1 MSLKPDD
8 KRSSRSRSKS
18 GSRDDRDRSRSRSNV
33 RTSERVPE
41 APSPPKAPRNPYPP
55 TSAAPPAPYG
65 NGVTSPASYDVRS
78 PTGAGAEHS
87 GYFGRAPQRS
97 GSYGTPSAAP
107 YPYDEGGYVID
118 YKDLPPEQRP
128 GYAPPA
134 AQFPAFPPD
143 EDGLAYGD
151 ITSPNSSR
159 QTSFQSAYPPDAPS
173 VPYPAYPPQP
183 PTHPTAPSYQYHTPQ
198 PAKSDSR
205 SSSYTYQYAQVPS
218 EITYTAKP
226 QGSRTDIQHTQ
237 TAQGSQYEQL
247 SRNYGYEKDSR
258 TYEVSPGY
266 GKDKLDRNSTP
277 SKRVSLS
284 VNTSVP
290 GGLDAP
296 RSPGGLTA
304 QTSRLSVGG
313 PPSPGGLPPPSPL
326 LEPYHGTYQQMSP
339 LPLILRPKDDEDDL
353 DMLEPLSPQATRST
367 GRDDK
372 LSRDAHSGK
381 SKTKKS
387 VVVHDSEDEAKTLS
401 KALSG
406 RTVDTAVIID
416 TLPTMSHDQI
426 AFLVREYKKQVKVQ
440 GKGVNLSKHIK
451 TKITG
456 NFGKVAYVTALG
468 RWASEGYWA
477 NFFYQSHSSRREL
490 LIEALMGRT
499 NGEIWN
505 IKDEFKDKRYS
516 DNLVKCM
523 EQELKMD
530 KFRTAVLMVLE
541 ERRQEEQDVYPVEY
555 RNRDVEMLH
564 KALTASKGGEST
576 MLEIIVR
583 RSDSHLRAVLQTY
596 ERMYQENFSK
606 AALKKSNNMVVST
619 SSSRLNGH
627 SPANHVIGR
636 GHCSYSERSDQ

>member
-1 MSLKPDD
+1 M
-8 KRSSRSRSKS
+8 
-18 GSRDDRDRSRSRSNV
+18 
-33 RTSERVPE
+33 
-41 APSPPKAPRNPYPP
+41 
-55 TSAAPPAPYG
+55 
-65 NGVTSPASYDVRS
+65 
-78 PTGAGAEHS
+78 
-87 GYFGRAPQRS
+87 
-97 GSYGTPSAAP
+97 
-107 YPYDEGGYVID
+107 
-118 YKDLPPEQRP
+118 
-128 GYAPPA
+128 
-134 AQFPAFPPD
+134 
-143 EDGLAYGD
+143 
-151 ITSPNSSR
+151 
-159 QTSFQSAYPPDAPS
+159 
-173 VPYPAYPPQP
+173 
-183 PTHPTAPSYQYHTPQ
+183 
-198 PAKSDSR
+198 
-205 SSSYTYQYAQVPS
+205 
-218 EITYTAKP
+218 
-226 QGSRTDIQHTQ
+226 
-237 TAQGSQYEQL
+237 
-247 SRNYGYEKDSR
+247 
-258 TYEVSPGY
+258 
-266 GKDKLDRNSTP
+266 
-277 SKRVSLS
+277 
-284 VNTSVP
+284 
-290 GGLDAP
+290 
-296 RSPGGLTA
+296 
-304 QTSRLSVGG
+304 
-313 PPSPGGLPPPSPL
+313 
-326 LEPYHGTYQQMSP
+326 
-339 LPLILRPKDDEDDL
+339 ILRPKDDEDEL
-353 DMLEPLSPQATRST
+353 DMLEPLSPAVTRST
-367 GRDDK
+367 GREDK
-372 LSRDAHSGK
+372 LSRDAHGGK

-451 TKITG
+451 TKISG
-456 NFGKVAYVTALG
+456 NFGKAAYVTALG
-468 RWASEGYWA
+468 RWESEGYWA

-619 SSSRLNGH
+619 HSCRLH
-627 SPANHVIGR
+627 
-636 GHCSYSERSDQ
+636 